1 LLRKIEWRRPWFWF
15 RNVLD
20 VRYVLYN
27 LRCTIK
33 LEIFNHRHTSDDVT
47 ESFCV
52 LAAHNYF
59 LCKYYEMGTGWEPA
73 PEPEPE
79 VTVPEPEPEVTVP
92 EPEPEVPTAAP
103 VVEEEEEEPPAEED
117 DEDVPVARSAALIE
131 EALNAGAAST
141 PSSQ

>member
-92 EPEPEVPTAAP
+92 EPEPEVPAAAP
-103 VVEEEEEEPPAEED
+103 VVEEEEEPAVED
-117 DEDVPVARSAALIE
+117 EEDVPVARSAALIE